1 MSATYTAP
9 GVYVVELPGG
19 SRAISGVSTSLTA
32 FVGRARRGPV
42 EQPKRIFGF
51 AEFDREFG
59 GLWTRSPMSQAVRQ
73 YFLNGGSEALIVRV
87 VNRGISNPAA
97 PASVVLPTASSRM
110 LLQASPAVVA
120 LPNFHHLKLTVTQ
133 QAPNFDLKIEACDAS
148 GSVLTDG
155 ANPYSY
161 TLTALTSGAAVGTAL
176 ANKTTTTAPAI
187 NLATLAKDADG
198 NPSTPSAMPD
208 GGVVL
213 SQRVAGVHYAALST
227 TAQMKLVASAA
238 AKALVGFDHLE
249 AEVFN
254 VNGLIF
260 NLKISVRDA
269 NGAVLADG
277 AGSAS
282 YTISL
287 NLANDLPTV
296 TAAILAGK
304 TANDHNL
311 ATLSG
316 AKLAVAPTAGRY
328 VSHDVAGTVAL
339 VRGLRLGAA
348 NDGAWGNGLRASTS
362 IVDARAGS
370 FHLTLAE
377 VDRDGNVQAS
387 ETYFNVSLAS
397 ADARA
402 LDQVLARES
411 KLARVLGG
419 MNGDPAAAGDQ
430 VALHSGSDGDP
441 LSTNDLAGS
450 EAGKTG
456 MHALVDADLFNLL
469 CIPLEGWSEVNA
481 GELDLWA
488 QAEALCQ
495 RKRAFLI
502 VDPPNEWTSFDSAST
517 AATKLTIRN
526 ANAAMYFPR
535 IRAADPLQE
544 GRLREFPPCGAIAG
558 VMARTDSARGI
569 WKAPA
574 GTDAYLLGVPELAAK
589 LSDMQQGVLNQLGV
603 NCLRSFPV
611 YGTLIWGTR
620 TLAGADALASEW
632 KYLPVR
638 RLTLY
643 LEESLQRGLQWA
655 VFEPNDEPLWAQVR
669 QTIKGFMQGLFRQGA
684 FQGRS
689 AREAY
694 FIKCDR
700 ETTTQADIDRGVVNV
715 VIGFAPVRPAEF
727 VVIKLQ
733 QLAGQAA
740 V

>member
-19 SRAISGVSTSLTA
+19 SRAITGVSTSLTA

-42 EQPKRIFGF
+42 DQPTRIFGF

-87 VNRGISNPAA
+87 VDRVSSSPAA
-97 PASVVLPTASSRM
+97 PASIVLATASSRM
-110 LLQASPAVVA
+110 LLQASPAAVA
-120 LPNFHHLKLTVTQ
+120 LPNFDHLKLTVT
-133 QAPNFDLKIEACDAS
+133 PNGNNWDLKIEACNAANT
-148 GSVLTDG
+148 VLTDG

-161 TLTALTSGAAVGTAL
+161 TATALTTGAAVGTAL
-176 ANKTTTTAPAI
+176 ASKQTGTTVPI
-187 NLATLAKDADG
+187 SLATVANDANG
-198 NPSTPSAMPD
+198 QPCNPSAMPD
-208 GGVVL
+208 VGTVV
-213 SQRVAGVHYAALST
+213 SQRVAGIHYAALST
-227 TAQMKLVASAA
+227 TAQMKIVATSG
-238 AKALVGFDHLE
+238 AKNLVGFDHLQ
-249 AEVFN
+249 AVVSN
-254 VNGLIF
+254 VVGVVF
-260 NLKISVRDA
+260 NLKISACDA
-269 NGAVLADG
+269 TGAVLSDG
-277 AGSAS
+277 GSPAS
-282 YTISL
+282 YTVSI
-287 NLANDLPTV
+287 NLGNDV
-296 TAAILAGK
+296 AAALLAAK
-304 TANDHNL
+304 DPNQTNL

-316 AKLAVAPTAGRY
+316 TKMAVAPTAGSY
-328 VSHDVAGTVAL
+328 VSTDPAGTVMLAK
-339 VRGLRLGAA
+339 GMRLGAA
-348 NDGAWGNGLRASTS
+348 NDGAWGNALRASTS
-362 IVDARAGS
+362 IVDAKAGA
-370 FHLTLAE
+370 FHLTLSE
-377 VDRDGNVQAS
+377 VDADGNVQAS
-387 ETYFNVSLAS
+387 ETYFNVTLGS

-411 KLARVLGG
+411 KLARVLSG
-419 MNGDPAAAGDQ
+419 MGGDPAAASGQ
-430 VALHSGSDGDP
+430 VALHSGTDGGP
-441 LSTNDLAGS
+441 LTAIDLAGS
-450 EAGKTG
+450 ESGKTG
-456 MHALVDADLFNLL
+456 MHALLDADLFNLL
-469 CIPLEGWSEVNA
+469 CIPLEGWSEVNSS
-481 GELDLWA
+481 ELSLWS

-495 RKRAFLI
+495 RKRAFLL
-502 VDPPNEWTSFDSAST
+502 VDPPNEWSSFASAST
-517 AATKLTIRN
+517 AAPKLTIRN
-526 ANAAMYFPR
+526 TNAAMYFPR

-574 GTDAYLLGVPELAAK
+574 GTDAYLLGVPELSAK

-655 VFEPNDEPLWAQVR
+655 VFEPNDEPLWGQIR

>member
-42 EQPKRIFGF
+42 EQPTRIFGF
-51 AEFDREFG
+51 AEFEREFG

-73 YFLNGGSEALIVRV
+73 YFLNGGAEALIVRV
-87 VNRGISNPAA
+87 VNRGATAPAA
-97 PASVVLPTASSRM
+97 SASIVLPAASSRM
-110 LLQASPAVVA
+110 LIQASPAVAA
-120 LPNFHHLKLTVTQ
+120 LPNFDHLRLTVTPG
-133 QAPNFDLKIEACDAS
+133 AGLAFDLLVEARDAE
-148 GSVLTDG
+148 GVVLTQA

-161 TLTALTSGAAVGTAL
+161 TVALTAGLTVGTVL
-176 ANKTTTTAPAI
+176 AAKQTVTVPAI
-187 NLATLAKDADG
+187 NLATLATDADG
-198 NPSTPSAMPD
+198 NPTLPSVVPD
-208 GGVVL
+208 AGIVV
-213 SQRVAGVHYAALST
+213 SERVAGIHYAALST
-227 TAQMKLVASAA
+227 TARMRLVATAD
-238 AKALVGFDHLE
+238 AKDLVGFDHLE
-249 AEVFN
+249 LVVSNVVGVTFDLEV
-254 VNGLIF
+254 
-260 NLKISVRDA
+260 SARDST
-269 NGAVLADG
+269 GAVLDG
-277 AGSAS
+277 GG
-282 YTISL
+282 YTLAI
-287 NLANDLPTV
+287 NLAALPGV
-296 TAAILAGK
+296 IATAIEIAETPGGTK
-304 TANDHNL
+304 L

-316 AKLAVAPTAGRY
+316 AVLTVAPTAGSY
-328 VSHDVAGTVAL
+328 VSTDVGAGNHVVAL

-377 VDRDGNVQAS
+377 VDQDDNVLAS
-387 ETYFNVSLAS
+387 EAYFNVSLGS
-397 ADARA
+397 ADVRA

-411 KLARVLGG
+411 KLARVLSGMGG
-419 MNGDPAAAGDQ
+419 NPAAAVGEM
-430 VALHSGSDGDP
+430 AFHSGTDGDP
-441 LSTNDLAGS
+441 VRLADLTGS

-456 MHALVDADLFNLL
+456 MHALLDADLFNLL
-469 CIPLEGWSEVNA
+469 CIPLESWSTENSGEV
-481 GELDLWA
+481 DLWT
-488 QAEALCQ
+488 QAEALCL

-502 VDPPNEWTSFDSAST
+502 IDPPSNWTTAAFASSSAST
-517 AATKLTIRN
+517 LTIRHK
-526 ANAAMYFPR
+526 NAALYYPR

-544 GRLREFPPCGAIAG
+544 GRLREFPPSGAIAG
-558 VMARTDSARGI
+558 VVARTDSARGV

-574 GTDAYLLGVPELAAK
+574 GTDAYLLGVPELSLK
-589 LSDMQQGVLNQLGV
+589 LTDMQQGELNKVGI

-632 KYLPVR
+632 KYVPVR

-655 VFEPNDEPLWAQVR
+655 VFEPNDEPLWGQVR

-694 FIKCDR
+694 FVKCDR

>member
-42 EQPKRIFGF
+42 DKPTRIFGF

-73 YFLNGGSEALIVRV
+73 YFLNGGAEALIVRV
-87 VNRGISNPAA
+87 VDRASNSPAA
-97 PASVVLPTASSRM
+97 PASVILPTASSRM
-110 LLQASPAVVA
+110 LLQASPAAVA
-120 LPNFHHLKLTVTQ
+120 LPNFDHLKLTVT
-133 QAPNFDLKIEACDAS
+133 PNGANWDLKIEACNAA
-148 GSVLTDG
+148 GTVLTDG

-161 TLTALTSGAAVGTAL
+161 TATALTTGAAVGTTL
-176 ANKTTTTAPAI
+176 AAKQTSTTPPI
-187 NLATLAKDADG
+187 NLATVANDADG
-198 NPSTPSAMPD
+198 NPCLPSANPD
-208 GGVVL
+208 AVVVL
-213 SQRVAGVHYAALST
+213 SQRVAGIHYAALST
-227 TAQMKLVASAA
+227 TAQMKLVASSD
-238 AKALVGFDHLE
+238 AKALVGFDHL
-249 AEVFN
+249 AAVVSN
-254 VNGLIF
+254 VNALTF
-260 NLKISVRDA
+260 SLKISACDST
-269 NGAVLADG
+269 GAVLTDEG
-277 AGSAS
+277 APAS
-282 YTISL
+282 YTVAVD
-287 NLANDLPTV
+287 LAGNVATQLS
-296 TAAILAGK
+296 AGK
-304 TANDHNL
+304 TASDTNL

-316 AKLAVAPTAGRY
+316 AKMAVAPTAGSY
-328 VSHDVAGTVAL
+328 VSRDPAGTVMLA
-339 VRGLRLGAA
+339 RGLRLGAA
-348 NDGAWGNGLRASTS
+348 NDGAWGNALRASTS
-362 IVDARAGS
+362 IVDARAGA

-387 ETYFNVSLAS
+387 ETYFNVSLGS

-411 KLARVLGG
+411 KLGRVLSG
-419 MNGDPAAAGDQ
+419 MNGNPAAASDA
-430 VALHSGSDGDP
+430 VALQSGSDGGSP
-441 LSTNDLAGS
+441 TTGDLAGS
-450 EAGKTG
+450 EANKTG
-456 MHALVDADLFNLL
+456 MHALLDADLFNLL
-469 CIPLEGWSEVNA
+469 CIPLEGWSEGDA

-502 VDPPNEWTSFDSAST
+502 VDPPDEWNSFAAAST
-517 AATKLTIRN
+517 AAPKLTIRN
-526 ANAAMYFPR
+526 NNAAMYFPR
-535 IRAADPLQE
+535 IRSADPLQE

-558 VMARTDSARGI
+558 VMARTDAARGI

-574 GTDAYLLGVPELAAK
+574 GTDAYLLGVPELSTK

-620 TLAGADALASEW
+620 TLSGADALASEW
-632 KYLPVR
+632 KYVPVR

-655 VFEPNDEPLWAQVR
+655 VFEPNDEPLWAQIR